1 MMASP
6 AWVSRQEPLRNRCYF
21 RIMSRAESRPPDS
34 GDSAVQFSV
43 IVPFL
48 DEEDVL
54 PEFVETLHR
63 ALDQLGRTYE
73 VIFVDDGSTDGG
85 TAWVNELCNRSWRQA
100 KLIRLTR
107 NFGHMQALTA
117 GLDASRGEWIAS
129 LDADLQHPPELIG
142 QLLALAEE
150 TESPVAQAVRVS
162 RRGDRVG
169 KRLAAQGYYAAAK
182 RFGGVKTPANVADFR
197 VIHRTVADQL
207 RALPERTRV
216 YRLLL
221 PWLGYKTAY
230 LEYEAA
236 PRSKGATKYSFAR
249 MLHLAFSSIT
259 AFSTAPL
266 RLATAIGALVGLIG
280 IIGAIFVMFNWALG
294 SPLTGWPSLMA
305 AILILGGIQLMTI
318 GILGEYLAVVLEQVR
333 GRPIYVTSEPISSTV
348 PPTRAEGLLPE
359 QREATAPM
367 RLPVEAG
374 VSADDVDAP

>member
-1 MMASP
+1 
-6 AWVSRQEPLRNRCYF
+6 
-21 RIMSRAESRPPDS
+21 MSRAESWPPET
-34 GDSAVQFSV
+34 GMNTAQLSV
-43 IVPFL
+43 VVPFL

-54 PEFVETLHR
+54 PEFVETLR
-63 ALDQLGRTYE
+63 NALDQTGRTYE
-73 VIFVDDGSTDGG
+73 VIFVDDGSSDGG
-85 TAWVNELCNRSWRQA
+85 TAWVNQLCNRDWNQA
-100 KLIRLTR
+100 QLVRLTR

-117 GLDASRGEWIAS
+117 GLDAASGEWIAS

-142 QLLALAEE
+142 QLLTLAEE
-150 TESPVAQAVRVS
+150 TDSPVAQAVRVS
-162 RRGDRVG
+162 RRGDKVG
-169 KRLAAQGYYAAAK
+169 KRLAAQSYYAAAK

-197 VIHRTVADQL
+197 VMHRTVADQL

-236 PRSKGATKYSFAR
+236 PRTKGTTKYSLTR
-249 MLHLAFSSIT
+249 MLRLGFSSIT

-266 RLATAIGALVGLIG
+266 RVATAMGALVGIVG

-333 GRPIYVTSEPISSTV
+333 GRPIYVTSEPISSV
-348 PPTRAEGLLPE
+348 APVNRADGF
-359 QREATAPM
+359 
-367 RLPVEAG
+367 LPVQRQSTESTTPPAAAE
-374 VSADDVDAP
+374 VSAGDVGAS